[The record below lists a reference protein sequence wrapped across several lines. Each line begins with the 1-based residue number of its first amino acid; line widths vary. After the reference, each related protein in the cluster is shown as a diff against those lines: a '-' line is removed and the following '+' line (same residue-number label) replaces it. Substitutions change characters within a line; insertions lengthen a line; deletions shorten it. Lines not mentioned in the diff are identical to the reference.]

1 MVKGRATPDDP
12 DLAGYWRY
20 RRDKHGTP
28 LDGTTANLLA
38 RQHGYCP
45 ICRDRLI
52 DPVGGVSLSTD
63 GQAEGPGPHPDKVM
77 QRADRWCWLNQ
88 VVLAPP
94 VSRKLRMK
102 RPWRQARR
110 LTKPR
115 EVSSEAVAEGGGH
128 GDP

>member
-45 ICRDRLI
+45 TAGTGSSTQLVASACQQTGRQRD
-52 DPVGGVSLSTD
+52 
-63 GQAEGPGPHPDKVM
+63 Q
-77 QRADRWCWLNQ
+77 N
-88 VVLAPP
+88 
-94 VSRKLRMK
+94 
-102 RPWRQARR
+102 
-110 LTKPR
+110 LTR
-115 EVSSEAVAEGGGH
+115 TR
-128 GDP
+128 